1 MGDHQEN
8 SVQARATSADSF
20 MLSNEHKIKSPI
32 KNNILPT
39 LKAIQ
44 TLRQKKELSLA
55 AQKAK
60 DYLRKNDFSVE
71 ILSLLVD
78 LLIDQRSAQ
87 KALDTIQHYQSEI
100 NKLPKCKELIT
111 AQAKALLATDQKI
124 ESLALIQTTTAA
136 FPTWAD
142 GWNNHGCTL
151 LNMGLE
157 SAAIEKFEQALK
169 LEPDHFK
176 AALALATILKKHG
189 YIPKAIETL
198 QNCFNQSNNPLLL
211 EGLINLLNQTNQHI
225 LALDYAKKLTES
237 NQTPSIDQQML
248 LARCH
253 FLNGDLHEYIQ
264 TLRNCPDQQLWKG
277 VSVRSI
283 VEGVIAES
291 GLQNQVGSKL
301 EELLQEAPSDPNA
314 NLIVARERLRQFDF
328 TNGWRHYAHRLKLPS
343 PQLHFNELPNWDGS
357 KLRGENILVIGE
369 QGIGDVGYFA
379 RFLYPLMNQNNVVCM
394 LCEPRMKGFLQHS
407 FPNIFFFSDPNQ
419 IKNLPKSIT
428 RIALGS
434 LPLLYGGD
442 VDSIQKLGHQAPL
455 LSLPADQNI
464 WKERLLVDS
473 GGLPVIGISLL
484 GGRNGDEYQQR
495 KRSLPIQET
504 LQLFSGREL
513 AFLDLQHPSHGEEF
527 SAIAKELNLKILN
540 YPHLTDDISQ
550 LLAAM
555 SCLDGLITAQQTN
568 AHLAGSIGLRGVVAL
583 PVVSHFVYGLEST
596 TPWYPSLKLIR
607 ANKFGEWDACID
619 ALEIE
624 LDQWQA
630 L

>member
-20 MLSNEHKIKSPI
+20 MLSTEHKIKSPI

-60 DYLRKNDFSVE
+60 DYLQKNNFSVE

-157 SAAIEKFEQALK
+157 SEAIEKFEQALK

-176 AALALATILKKHG
+176 AALALATIHKKHG

-237 NQTPSIDQQML
+237 NQTPSIYALPTIIAPDKQSQFVSNTT
-248 LARCH
+248 H
-253 FLNGDLHEYIQ
+253 F
-264 TLRNCPDQQLWKG
+264 K
-277 VSVRSI
+277 
-283 VEGVIAES
+283 
-291 GLQNQVGSKL
+291 
-301 EELLQEAPSDPNA
+301 
-314 NLIVARERLRQFDF
+314 
-328 TNGWRHYAHRLKLPS
+328 
-343 PQLHFNELPNWDGS
+343 
-357 KLRGENILVIGE
+357 
-369 QGIGDVGYFA
+369 
-379 RFLYPLMNQNNVVCM
+379 
-394 LCEPRMKGFLQHS
+394 
-407 FPNIFFFSDPNQ
+407 
-419 IKNLPKSIT
+419 
-428 RIALGS
+428 
-434 LPLLYGGD
+434 
-442 VDSIQKLGHQAPL
+442 
-455 LSLPADQNI
+455 
-464 WKERLLVDS
+464 
-473 GGLPVIGISLL
+473 
-484 GGRNGDEYQQR
+484 
-495 KRSLPIQET
+495 
-504 LQLFSGREL
+504 
-513 AFLDLQHPSHGEEF
+513 
-527 SAIAKELNLKILN
+527 AKEG
-540 YPHLTDDISQ
+540 Y
-550 LLAAM
+550 
-555 SCLDGLITAQQTN
+555 
-568 AHLAGSIGLRGVVAL
+568 
-583 PVVSHFVYGLEST
+583 
-596 TPWYPSLKLIR
+596 
-607 ANKFGEWDACID
+607 
-619 ALEIE
+619 
-624 LDQWQA
+624 
-630 L
+630 